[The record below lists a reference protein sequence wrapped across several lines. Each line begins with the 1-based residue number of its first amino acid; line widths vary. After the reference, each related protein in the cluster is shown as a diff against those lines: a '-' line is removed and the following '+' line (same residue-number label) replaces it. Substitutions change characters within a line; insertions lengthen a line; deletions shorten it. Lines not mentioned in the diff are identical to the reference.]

1 VLDEYFTDLD
11 LKRVLC
17 NLLGYFGAV
26 PAWTPASKVVAS
38 SFGYFL
44 YGGYHAL
51 HTPQYF
57 AESLARYI
65 TERNGKVLSTTYVD
79 EILVNS
85 AGVAGV
91 RVAKKTYKAP
101 IVISNVNAKTT
112 YLDLIDRKFLTPEF
126 RSFIQQLPVGS
137 SSITLHLAVPEK
149 LSNYPALIHD
159 KDNQT
164 YLTISSQDDS
174 TLAPQGQSAVVL
186 RTVARFADF
195 FGLSKDEE
203 TALIKKRVDTLLVQG
218 KALIPELANGKVVK
232 VMTPLSYG
240 KLANLPQGAL
250 SWGEASKAKKP
261 YFKSPIVGLYLSSA
275 SVEGSGVEFVIR
287 NGILCAQDIM
297 GWKTN

>member
-1 VLDEYFTDLD
+1 
-11 LKRVLC
+11 
-17 NLLGYFGAV
+17 
-26 PAWTPASKVVAS
+26 
-38 SFGYFL
+38 
-44 YGGYHAL
+44 
-51 HTPQYF
+51 
-57 AESLARYI
+57 
-65 TERNGKVLSTTYVD
+65 
-79 EILVNS
+79 
-85 AGVAGV
+85 
-91 RVAKKTYKAP
+91 
-101 IVISNVNAKTT
+101 
-112 YLDLIDRKFLTPEF
+112 
-126 RSFIQQLPVGS
+126 
-137 SSITLHLAVPEK
+137 
-149 LSNYPALIHD
+149 
-159 KDNQT
+159 
-164 YLTISSQDDS
+164 
-174 TLAPQGQSAVVL
+174 L